1 MQKKKLVMSNKF
13 GISNKSEVYQMFS
26 SGSTITVMM
35 KKMQSYTTTRSVANV
50 QTRYITMLFKLKL
63 LNKEYCIG

>member
-26 SGSTITVMM
+26 SGSTITVM